1 MTIGTAEAV
10 VEAKERPIKQGD
22 DGDFL
27 FVIEVGKLE
36 CHIKNTDD
44 DGEMMVKTVEADDAF
59 GELTLFYNCPP
70 AASVEAAERS
80 TPWKLDGGSFN
91 SIVEDAAL
99 NKRDRYEACENVE
112 VQRKPSSATAR
123 GSRVISLSAPARQIE
138 RGRGLSPP
146 APLSAAARK

>member
-1 MTIGTAEAV
+1 MAEAV
-10 VEAKERPIKQGD
+10 VGAKERPIKQGD

-44 DGEMMVKTVEADDAF
+44 NGEMMVKTVEADDAL
-59 GELTLFYNCPP
+59 GELLTQLYNCPP

-80 TPWKLDGGSFN
+80 TPWKLDRGSFN
-91 SIVEDAAL
+91 SIVEDAAQ

-138 RGRGLSPP
+138 RGRELSPP
-146 APLSAAARK
+146 APSSAAARK